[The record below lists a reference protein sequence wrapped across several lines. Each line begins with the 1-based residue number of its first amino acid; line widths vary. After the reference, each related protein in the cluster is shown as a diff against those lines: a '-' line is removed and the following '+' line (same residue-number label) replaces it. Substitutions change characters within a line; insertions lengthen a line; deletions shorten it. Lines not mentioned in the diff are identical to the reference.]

1 MTATRSACATV
12 GAAGSPGILALLTGE
27 LIPMA
32 KTTAEVDQGAR
43 PAEVSPAAA
52 DAEPTVASGAE
63 RRRSRRT
70 VARPRFHVPRLRKKS
85 KPGAKAGLELADLA
99 RMPAEPGPQIPVTV
113 TCIDYGP
120 QQAQVQEVKTLVP
133 FLAAHRPEWSNVRW
147 INVDGLTD
155 LSAIHGL
162 AEKYHLHP
170 LAIEDLLNVTHRPKM
185 EPYHE
190 EGNLQARL
198 FIIAKMLELAD
209 GHLRSEQISIF
220 LGHHTVLTFQE
231 SPGDVW
237 NGVRQRIQTAGSR
250 LRANDASFLVH
261 SLLDAIVDSCFP
273 ILEFYGERLEDVE
286 SEVLQNPRPAAIQEI
301 HSLKRQLLLL
311 RRAVWP
317 MREVISAL
325 QREPHDCMSDATRTY
340 MRDVYDHTV
349 QIIDIVETYREIA
362 TGLTE
367 TYMSAMSQRLNEVM
381 KVLTI
386 IGTIFIPLTFL
397 AGVYGMNF
405 KYFPE
410 IGWVWGYPFFWAVCI
425 VTAVTMFAWF
435 RRRQWL

>member
-1 MTATRSACATV
+1 MVQR
-12 GAAGSPGILALLTGE
+12 
-27 LIPMA
+27 
-32 KTTAEVDQGAR
+32 AEQDVN
-43 PAEVSPAAA
+43 
-52 DAEPTVASGAE
+52 ASGLAESITAAPEATGSGDPGPGPE
-63 RRRSRRT
+63 RRRRKGVRSL
-70 VARPRFHVPRLRKKS
+70 RPRFTVPRLRKRS
-85 KPGAKAGLELADLA
+85 KPGAVAGIELSDLA
-99 RMPAEPGPQIPVTV
+99 RMPAAQELVSV

-120 QQAQVQEVKTLVP
+120 HQAHVENVTDLVT
-133 FLAAHRPEWSNVRW
+133 FLGAHRPEWATVRW
-147 INVDGLTD
+147 INIDGVGD
-155 LSAIHGL
+155 MSVVRGF
-162 AEKYHLHP
+162 AEKYRLHP
-170 LAIEDLLNVTHRPKM
+170 LAVEDVLHVTHRPKV
-185 EPYHE
+185 EAYE
-190 EGNLQARL
+190 DDGTQQARL
-198 FIIAKMLELAD
+198 FIIARMLELAD

-220 LGHHTVLTFQE
+220 LGHNTVLTFQE

-237 NGVRQRIQTAGSR
+237 DGIRQRIQTSGSR

-261 SLLDAIVDSCFP
+261 SLLDAIVDACFP
-273 ILEFYGERLEDVE
+273 ILEFYGDRLEDVE
-286 SEVLQNPRPAAIQEI
+286 GEVLANPTPEAIRNI
-301 HSLKRQLLLL
+301 HSLKRELLLL

-325 QREPHDCMSDATRTY
+325 QRESHPCMSDATRTY

-349 QIIDIVETYREIA
+349 QIIDIVETYREMA

-386 IGTIFIPLTFL
+386 IGTIFIPLTFF

-410 IGWVWGYPFFWAVCI
+410 IEWEWGYGFFWAVCV
-425 VTAVTMFAWF
+425 VTAVTMVLWF

>member
-1 MTATRSACATV
+1 M
-12 GAAGSPGILALLTGE
+12 
-27 LIPMA
+27 
-32 KTTAEVDQGAR
+32 DQGAGR
-43 PAEVSPAAA
+43 PANASEPAEMATAA
-52 DAEPTVASGAE
+52 PETTGSVDPGAGQA
-63 RRRSRRT
+63 RRRRKGVRSL
-70 VARPRFHVPRLRKKS
+70 RPRFSVPRLRKRS
-85 KPGAKAGLELADLA
+85 KPGAVAGIELSDLA
-99 RMPAEPGPQIPVTV
+99 RMPATQEPVSV

-120 QQAQVQEVKTLVP
+120 HQAHVENVTDLAT
-133 FLAAHRPEWSNVRW
+133 FLGAHRPEWATVRW
-147 INVDGLTD
+147 INIDGVGD
-155 LSAIHGL
+155 MSVVRGF
-162 AEKYHLHP
+162 AEKYRLHP
-170 LAIEDLLNVTHRPKM
+170 LAVEDVLHVTHRPKV
-185 EPYHE
+185 EAYE
-190 EGNLQARL
+190 DDGTLQARL
-198 FIIAKMLELAD
+198 FIIARMLELAD

-220 LGHHTVLTFQE
+220 LGHNTVLTFQE

-237 NGVRQRIQTAGSR
+237 DGIRQRIQTSGSR

-261 SLLDAIVDSCFP
+261 SLLDAIVDACFP
-273 ILEFYGERLEDVE
+273 ILEFYGDRLEDVE
-286 SEVLQNPRPAAIQEI
+286 EEVLASPTPEAIRNI
-301 HSLKRQLLLL
+301 HSLKRELLLL

-325 QREPHDCMSDATRTY
+325 QRESHPCMSEATRTY

-349 QIIDIVETYREIA
+349 QIIDIVETYREMA

-405 KYFPE
+405 KHLPE
-410 IGWVWGYPFFWAVCI
+410 LEWVWGYPFFWIVCV
-425 VTAVTMFAWF
+425 VTAVTMVMWF

>member
-1 MTATRSACATV
+1 MPSATETPK
-12 GAAGSPGILALLTGE
+12 AAGE
-27 LIPMA
+27 
-32 KTTAEVDQGAR
+32 
-43 PAEVSPAAA
+43 PAAGTSRHRPTHRKGGF
-52 DAEPTVASGAE
+52 EP
-63 RRRSRRT
+63 
-70 VARPRFHVPRLRKKS
+70 RPSFHIPRLRKRS
-85 KPGAKAGLELADLA
+85 KPGAVAGIELSDLA
-99 RMPAEPGPQIPVTV
+99 RMPSAKVPATI

-120 QQAQVQEVKTLVP
+120 QQARVVEVPDVP
-133 FLAAHRPEWSNVRW
+133 AFLAAHRPDWATVRW
-147 INVDGLTD
+147 INVDSLAD
-155 LSAIHGL
+155 MEVVRGL

-170 LAIEDLLNVTHRPKM
+170 LAVEDVLHTTHRPKV
-185 EPYHE
+185 ETYDE
-190 EGNLQARL
+190 DGQLQARV
-198 FIIAKMLELAD
+198 FIIARMLELRD

-231 SPGDVW
+231 SRGDVW
-237 NGVRQRIQTAGSR
+237 DGIRQRIQLPGSR

-261 SLLDAIVDSCFP
+261 SLLDAIVDHCFP
-273 ILEFYGERLEDVE
+273 ILEFYGDRLEDVE
-286 SEVLQNPRPAAIQEI
+286 AEVLQRPAPTVIQEI
-301 HSLKRQLLLL
+301 HTLKREMLLL

-317 MREVISAL
+317 MREVINAL
-325 QREPHDCMSDATRTY
+325 QREQHACMSDATRTY

-386 IGTIFIPLTFL
+386 IGAIFIPLTFL

-405 KYFPE
+405 KHFPE
-410 IGWVWGYPFFWAVCI
+410 IEWVWGYPFFWGVCV
-425 VTAVTMFAWF
+425 VTAIVMFAWF